1 MWAQDIGTA
10 VIVCPLAY
18 PGKHVPKGSLH
29 CFHTYRKLFEPQPI
43 MTLVQSLSTK
53 EMLIDPK
60 NAQSFQGFWACNG
73 EKEY

>member
-18 PGKHVPKGSLH
+18 PGKHVPLLTTLLPYLQKALWASTNH
-29 CFHTYRKLFEPQPI
+29 DTSPI
-43 MTLVQSLSTK
+43 LSTE

-60 NAQSFQGFWACNG
+60 KAQLFRAFWACNG